1 MQNPQCLLCLVYL
14 TSLKFLLQTFSEFA
28 ILLLVLSNS
37 DLTYL
42 CSNFSPF
49 FLFFIFNVSFIF
61 SLELA
66 LTFEDKGSF
75 QSHFQQIQTPKHI
88 LKNKLTK
95 IFPTKDYNPNKTPP
109 FAAAVQMPVVI
120 FKLEL
125 PMENNN
131 LSKVI
136 TVDDLDN
143 SLILET

>member
-1 MQNPQCLLCLVYL
+1 MIRNAPLRQPLSLFCL
-14 TSLKFLLQTFSEFA
+14 SKK
-28 ILLLVLSNS
+28 SN
-37 DLTYL
+37 
-42 CSNFSPF
+42 
-49 FLFFIFNVSFIF
+49 LFGVCIVVQLFVFVSACDTKHRPPELFTIIF
-61 SLELA
+61 SLGLA
-66 LTFEDKGSF
+66 LTFEDKGNF
-75 QSHFQQIQTPKHI
+75 QSHFRQIQTPKHI

-125 PMENNN
+125 PVENNN

>member
-1 MQNPQCLLCLVYL
+1 M
-14 TSLKFLLQTFSEFA
+14 
-28 ILLLVLSNS
+28 LSNS

-88 LKNKLTK
+88 LKNELIKMFPPKDHDPYK
-95 IFPTKDYNPNKTPP
+95 IRPV
-109 FAAAVQMPVVI
+109 AAAVQMPVLI
-120 FKLEL
+120 FKSEL
-125 PMENNN
+125 PLENSNF
-131 LSKVI
+131 SKVI
-136 TVDDLDN
+136 AVDDSDHVLALQTRKFPYQFV
-143 SLILET
+143 LIPVTNMVVDLKLSQVVF

>member
-1 MQNPQCLLCLVYL
+1 M
-14 TSLKFLLQTFSEFA
+14 S
-28 ILLLVLSNS
+28 LVLSNS
-37 DLTYL
+37 ELLKYL
-42 CSNFSPF
+42 CSNVSRF
-49 FLFFIFNVSFIF
+49 FLFFIFNVSLIF

-66 LTFEDKGSF
+66 LTFGDKGSF

-95 IFPTKDYNPNKTPP
+95 IFPTKGYNPNKTPP

-125 PMENNN
+125 PVENNN

-136 TVDDLDN
+136 TEDDLDN